1 MPASL
6 VRWYWRYSIRN
17 IDNSSPESIG
27 KNEKSIWE
35 HYNEMAAVEDNIRE
49 VQWRDSADT
58 TIVFVSPSTRYDASL
73 LILLQDGLF
82 AILISVFLLFTILQ
96 LQPNSTDIAMDTL
109 IHISQQLS
117 NSTAPP
123 YFPTEFTASTSIAA
137 ANVLFCLSLA
147 VVLIDAFLAM
157 LVKSWLQEFDRGWRK
172 YTVAN
177 LRAQERERRLQGLER
192 WKLPQL
198 VALLPILMQISI
210 LCFSIGL
217 QLLLFRIHLISAICA
232 SVAHGIGVIFYM
244 FTTSVSIFD
253 AYAPFSSPVSRSV
266 AILFNAL
273 QITWM
278 SFTRNVQ
285 GIISRPFPSYSQID
299 PQTYAGIFERLV
311 TTTAEAVENIPVF
324 LELLNQP
331 VKDLTLLPSNVQN
344 WRHLLHVALGLL
356 GDPST
361 FSDSAAQTIARTLL
375 FCYDD
380 DEPADRWLSRRLKYH
395 FDQMSPG
402 QTKYATL
409 NSLFA
414 SYLGYYCGFRPT
426 DSWTVRS
433 IIVSLEPSNAAD
445 AELLWIVN
453 TVHRNLLWKATPAG
467 LHDLS
472 LEFFTAMLT
481 YVSSTEQSGRSQV
494 PLTAA
499 IIHAMHTIKS
509 ALDTDGIG
517 SIGGPYVLPGTVLT
531 ASASQFVTF
540 HQSDPL
546 DLWSDHCVGLA
557 SALLQ
562 PHTHWSG
569 PSAGNVWKF
578 QLALVA
584 ALYIDST
591 KRAGHATVAFG
602 NLLTLTNIPNI
613 TENTWD
619 WVDVYDRTKLAGYWH
634 MALFRDPIYQDNSP
648 FRDLAYVI
656 TQTIGHL
663 SDPRL
668 SALHLLDISVKHLR
682 GMASSSSNFVI
693 GNANEDS
700 FVQIAHDDLDGYR
713 ASGPFN
719 PWILLHLDTLFS
731 PKSILHRRV
740 LEQLEWADTPEQ
752 VHIAKARLARYDS
765 LQGEGYQGAEHL
777 KPEPHFLKLIIW
789 SKDYAVC
796 TSAFRCCLNL
806 AAVDQ
811 RSSTGDI
818 HSAGMFIPEA
828 MGRQWITHLIQVL
841 CGPSE
846 SEVLISWKF
855 LSDHLIPIWAMLPPS
870 WCHDFAL
877 EFLFSDVHLYNQ
889 PAYRCFTDAHRQEV
903 GDIQNNTAFLP
914 FIKAMLDLTQHT
926 LNRDQLTSL
935 ETWLVGLPET
945 LENHDAHVK
954 LENILAT
961 AKQQIVS
968 ET

>member
-1 MPASL
+1 
-6 VRWYWRYSIRN
+6 
-17 IDNSSPESIG
+17 
-27 KNEKSIWE
+27 
-35 HYNEMAAVEDNIRE
+35 MAAVEDNIRE
-49 VQWRDSADT
+49 VEWRDSADT
-58 TIVFVSPSTRYDASL
+58 IIIFVSLSTHYDASL

-82 AILISVFLLFTILQ
+82 AILLSVFLLFTIRQ
-96 LQPNSTDIAMDTL
+96 LQPNSTDVAMDAL

-117 NSTAPP
+117 NSTTPA
-123 YFPTEFTASTSIAA
+123 YFPTEFTVSTSIAA
-137 ANVLFCLSLA
+137 VNVLFCLSLA
-147 VVLIDAFLAM
+147 LVLIDAFLAM
-157 LVKSWLQEFDRGWRK
+157 LVKGWLQEFDRGWRK

-192 WKLPQL
+192 WKLAQL
-198 VALLPILMQISI
+198 VALLPILFQTSL

-217 QLLLFRIHLISAICA
+217 QLLLFRIHLISALCS
-232 SVAHGIGVIFYM
+232 SVAFVIGVTFYV
-244 FTTSVSIFD
+244 FTTNVSIFD
-253 AYAPFSSPVSRSV
+253 AYSPFSSPVSRSLLT
-266 AILFNAL
+266 LFNAL

-285 GIISRPFPSYSQID
+285 GTISRPFPSYSRID

-324 LELLNQP
+324 LELLDQP
-331 VKDLTLLPSNVQN
+331 VKDLTLLPSNVEN
-344 WRHLLHVALGLL
+344 WKHLLHVALGLL

-361 FSDSAAQTIARTLL
+361 FSDSAARTVARTLL
-375 FCYDD
+375 FCYNDD
-380 DEPADRWLSRRLKYH
+380 DPADRWLSRRLKHH
-395 FDQMSPG
+395 FDQMSRR
-402 QTKYATL
+402 QTDKYAPL

-426 DSWTVRS
+426 DSWTVRR
-433 IIVSLEPSNAAD
+433 IMVSLEPSTAAD

-453 TVHRNLLWKATPAG
+453 TVHGNLLWKATPAA

-499 IIHAMHTIKS
+499 IIHAMHTVKS
-509 ALDTDGIG
+509 ALETDGIG
-517 SIGGPYVLPGTVLT
+517 SIGGPYVLPGSVLT

-540 HQSDPL
+540 HRRDPL

-569 PSAGNVWKF
+569 PSAENVWKF

-584 ALYIDST
+584 ALYNDST
-591 KRAGHATVAFG
+591 KRAGHATVAFR
-602 NLLTLTNIPNI
+602 NLLMLTNIPNI

-619 WVDVYDRTKLAGYWH
+619 WVDVYDRTKLAGYWY

-713 ASGPFN
+713 TSGPFN

-731 PKSILHRRV
+731 PKSILHLRE

-752 VHIAKARLARYDS
+752 VHIAKARLARYVDP
-765 LQGEGYQGAEHL
+765 LQGEGHQGAEHL
-777 KPEPHFLKLIIW
+777 EPEPHFLKLILW
-789 SKDYAVC
+789 SKDYAIC

-806 AAVDQ
+806 AAVGWP
-811 RSSTGDI
+811 SSTGDI
-818 HSAGMFIPEA
+818 HSAGTFIPEA
-828 MGRQWITHLIQVL
+828 MGRQWINHLIQVL
-841 CGPSE
+841 FGSSE
-846 SEVLISWKF
+846 SEIVGSWK
-855 LSDHLIPIWAMLPPS
+855 LLNEHMVPIWDTLPPS
-870 WCHDFAL
+870 WCRDFAL

-889 PAYRCFTDAHRQEV
+889 PAYRCFTDAHRHEV
-903 GDIQNNTAFLP
+903 GEIRNKRDFLP
-914 FIKAMLDLTQHT
+914 FIEAMLELTKHT
-926 LNRDQLTSL
+926 LNQDQLTSL
-935 ETWLVGLPET
+935 ETWLVGLPEN